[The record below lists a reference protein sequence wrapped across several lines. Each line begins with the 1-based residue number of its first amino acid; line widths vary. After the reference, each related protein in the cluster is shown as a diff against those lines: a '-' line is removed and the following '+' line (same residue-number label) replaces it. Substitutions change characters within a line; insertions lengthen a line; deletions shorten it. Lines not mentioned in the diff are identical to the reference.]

1 LLAVQVVVDTAVAA
15 QVDFASRLVV
25 LGLMD
30 HLQ

>member
-1 LLAVQVVVDTAVAA
+1 LLAAQAVADTAAVV

-30 HLQ
+30 HSQ